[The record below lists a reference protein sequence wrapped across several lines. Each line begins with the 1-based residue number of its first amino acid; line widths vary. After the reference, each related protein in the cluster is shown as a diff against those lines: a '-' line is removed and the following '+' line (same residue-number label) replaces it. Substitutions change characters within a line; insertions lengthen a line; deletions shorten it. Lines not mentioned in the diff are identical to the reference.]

1 MRNLSMKVMF
11 VLPCMKGGGAERV
24 AALLAN
30 EFYKAG
36 IETSVVLTSS
46 TPESVIR
53 VDLDEAVPLKCLC
66 DVPTKENIFSI
77 LGRRITHI
85 CSATVCKCYEK
96 LKNAVPASWAYL
108 SFWSQYG
115 NEIKKLRSILR
126 KDPELRVISFLQ
138 PSIPMIVLAA
148 RGLPNRIIISERGDP
163 RRLMK
168 KRYGY
173 KFIEKFY
180 TRADRV
186 VFQTFDAKNAY
197 PECISKKGVVISNP
211 IKEDLPSPYYG
222 ERNKNITTF
231 CRISVQ
237 KNLPV
242 LFDAFQ
248 MLHQDHPE
256 YRLRVIGDALND
268 EGKKIEAQLEQFVQE
283 NELKDAVAFEPFMT
297 NVHEAI
303 IKDAM
308 YVNSSDY
315 EGISNAMLEAM
326 AIGLPVVCT
335 DCPIGGANATISD
348 GENGLL
354 VPVGDGEKLYQAMK
368 HLIEDPKLAQKL
380 SKRAITLRAE
390 LSLSKIAQKW
400 MELL

>member
-1 MRNLSMKVMF
+1 MQSKRVMF

-30 EFYKAG
+30 EFHKAG

-66 DVPTKENIFSI
+66 DVPTKENIFGF
-77 LGRRITHI
+77 LGRRIAHI

-96 LKNAVPASWAYL
+96 LKKAVPASWAYL

-138 PSIPMIVLAA
+138 PSIPMTVLAA

-173 KFIEKFY
+173 KFVEKFY
-180 TRADRV
+180 SRADRV

-211 IKEDLPSPYYG
+211 IKADLPLPYSG

-231 CRISVQ
+231 CRISAQ

-242 LFDAFQ
+242 LFEAFW
-248 MLHQDHPE
+248 MLNRDHPE
-256 YRLRVIGDALND
+256 YKLRVIGDALNE
-268 EGKKIEAQLEQFVQE
+268 EGVQIEAQLKQFVRE
-283 NELKDAVAFEPFMT
+283 RGLMNTVVFEPFMT
-297 NVHEAI
+297 NVHEAMI
-303 IKDAM
+303 SDAM

-335 DCPIGGANATISD
+335 DCPIGGAKSTITD
-348 GENGLL
+348 GVNGLL
-354 VPVGDGEKLYQAMK
+354 VPIGDSERLYQAMK
-368 HLIEDPKLAQKL
+368 RLVENPDF
-380 SKRAITLRAE
+380 AE
-390 LSLSKIAQKW
+390 SLSKNATTLREELKLNRIAQEW
-400 MELL
+400 LELL